1 MKKIL
6 LFFVLGVLLASCSG
20 KLTTSKAEKLIEE
33 KLKQNPVERYV
44 TLKTGEISL
53 FGYNEMRKA
62 DIYEKLQKEGLITF
76 IKKEGLYEYRC
87 SINLTEKGKKYVVDT
102 KKIDRMPYTEN
113 KIKSYSITLDKV
125 EEIHLIPMMN
135 AAEVLTSFKVEKT
148 PFVAL
153 EDQATLSAIGEGDY
167 VSKKIEFIK
176 LENKG
181 WKSGNIDLT
190 SR

>member
-1 MKKIL
+1 M
-6 LFFVLGVLLASCSG
+6 VSCSD
-20 KLTTSKAEKLIEE
+20 KLTTSKAEKLIAE
-33 KLKQNPVERYV
+33 KLKEKPVEKYV

-76 IKKEGLYEYRC
+76 IKKERLYEYRC
-87 SINLTEKGKKYVVDT
+87 SINLTGKGKKYVVDT

-167 VSKKIEFIK
+167 VSKKIEFIQ

-181 WKSGNIDLT
+181 WKVGNIDFS

>member
-1 MKKIL
+1 
-6 LFFVLGVLLASCSG
+6 
-20 KLTTSKAEKLIEE
+20 
-33 KLKQNPVERYV
+33 
-44 TLKTGEISL
+44 
-53 FGYNEMRKA
+53 
-62 DIYEKLQKEGLITF
+62 
-76 IKKEGLYEYRC
+76 
-87 SINLTEKGKKYVVDT
+87 
-102 KKIDRMPYTEN
+102 MPYTEN

-153 EDQATLSAIGEGDY
+153 EDQVTLSAIGEGDY
-167 VSKKIEFIK
+167 VSKKIEFIQ

-181 WKSGNIDLT
+181 WKVGNIDFS